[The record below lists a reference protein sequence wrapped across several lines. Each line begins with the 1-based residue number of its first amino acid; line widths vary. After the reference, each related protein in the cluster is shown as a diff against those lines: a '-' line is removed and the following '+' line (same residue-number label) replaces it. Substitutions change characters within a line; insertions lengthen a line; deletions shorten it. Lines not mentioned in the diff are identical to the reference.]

1 MKGSTEQEIPKGKP
15 LCPTRQDRNKERR
28 MNNAGIQEREQW
40 NMVCD
45 GEICQLERRA

>member
-1 MKGSTEQEIPKGKP
+1 MKDSTEQG
-15 LCPTRQDRNKERR
+15 RR

-45 GEICQLERRA
+45 GEICKLERRT